1 MSGIKTITAEQL
13 MEKINKKENFKL
25 VDVLLPSSYK
35 KWHIPSS
42 INIQLDEI
50 EEKASEFLDFKDEIV
65 VYCAS
70 YECQSST
77 KAARKLAELGYTNVT
92 DYKGGKREWDEKNFP
107 KEYQT

>member
-1 MSGIKTITAEQL
+1 MSAIKTITAEQL
-13 MEKINKKENFKL
+13 LEKINKNEKFKL

-42 INIQLDEI
+42 INIQIDDI
-50 EEKASEFLDFKDEIV
+50 EKKASEYLDLKDEIV

-70 YECQSST
+70 SECQSST
-77 KAARKLAELGYTNVT
+77 IAARKLTELGYTDVT

-107 KEYQT
+107 KEY